1 MKKIFTFLVA
11 FLTTVSGAVWAET
24 NPSGTSETSPY
35 DLATRGGLEIT
46 DDGEYWVTCSS
57 VTGNGITISGSNADP
72 TVYLQGINIDVAGKA
87 IIIENMANPTFVLF
101 GENKITSD
109 GAASVI
115 SDDAAIHIARAST
128 LTISELSTGILDI
141 NMNANSSQNM
151 VAIGNA
157 GNSLDPFH
165 DCGSVTVKGGTIK
178 TNGYFGEFD
187 IHGFRFQ
194 ENAIV
199 IAQDIEGYDRN
210 TSDLRN
216 GGLIYLDGNTTGEF
230 HNAAEDKDFTLN
242 SPLPEPYKIELRQ
255 DGVKVEIGPEQT
267 LNEDQLSGEG
277 LAKGYKVVY
286 SSPTDVPMNV
296 SGELPANKF
305 VGSKY
310 TVEQWNPTATV
321 KEENTTYEHIGTHW
335 LKDGTNW
342 VPVNTEVI
350 EKQATQY
357 TTLSE
362 MKTKEYQAVWYLK
375 TKTISYNLAD
385 GFSGSFNL
393 WYPNVDFLFTSEE
406 QEGENLKSL
415 KDVGLKLSEEN
426 GYVINPDSPINVDE
440 GTFTTKL
447 NLSPIATQDAPNKKE
462 TTLIVETSSEELSIN
477 NSEKVSITLNKKE
490 FVYNGEEQ
498 QDVATLVSVTN
509 KTSGTPFTYNK
520 HYVLQFSQEGKS
532 VSFRDKGSYTVT
544 VVAKEGNGLLTDQK
558 ELAETVEIK
567 PATLKVSEVSNVE
580 WNIKDGGTP
589 AYKDAKFTLETIYS
603 VGETKDDVSI
613 NATAESFNASVTGA
627 TWQTTP
633 GTYTVNYSGL
643 ALTGSRAFNYTLDPA
658 TAEGKLVV
666 SVEGSDKDPIDDE
679 GEDPLIAS
687 AGDWDNGTRTYDG
700 KPHPLTAIEVKNG
713 TETERVSISLTD
725 VEITYSYKQTEEA
738 EETTPEAVQ
747 NVGTYTATFT
757 FPENEYGYKGIG
769 KVSLTI
775 EKATLTA
782 TTTGEMPQIGVG
794 ESLEDIKISSKDATQ
809 YIKFE
814 GLQNDEVAAYT
825 GTLKADKDLDTS
837 TEGELENAYTVDVTL
852 APEGT
857 FDPNNY
863 TTPSYKDIKVSAV
876 VGKITINPG
885 GDGEGGEEGDD
896 VIGGEDT
903 DGDGNFPSEGDF
915 ILISPDGE
923 ECSVYDGQPHELKIL
938 QIGDYTLKAG
948 TDYNVTSYG
957 ITGNPKNAGTYSA
970 KIELVADGKYQLENG
985 ETSFDLTIH
994 ITKRPVT
1001 VDFGNFPASIDIDT
1015 ETLDASL
1022 YAIWQKE
1029 GEVANEG
1036 LIDGE
1041 EPIYEGTLVLTPS
1054 KEYPDYFNVYLDRE
1068 TFKVE
1073 DNDSFFVNNYE
1084 INIYDEEG
1092 EKWITLEEDE
1102 DGEATL
1108 PDDEDDPLVDTP
1120 DEEGGIEI
1128 EDGSSTSGGGYYQD
1142 WNDLIIYESEGATLK
1157 SRYDKMRVKDGG
1169 KFTLSLTIDEAYAGA
1184 EPVVY
1189 YRRGRGGDWTPLKIS
1204 INGLYHVDNVYT
1216 DIYVKVMGDGIWVVG
1231 NEDITA
1237 TDARAYAQPNKIV
1250 VITPQPT
1257 DVQIISMAG
1266 AVVATDKVTGQRE
1279 FANLTEGVYIVR
1291 MGETVVKLQV
1301 RK

>member
-11 FLTTVSGAVWAET
+11 FLTTVSGAVWAEE
-24 NPSGTSETSPY
+24 NPSGTSDTNPY
-35 DLATRGGLEIT
+35 DLADEELKIT
-46 DDGEYWVTCSS
+46 NSEEYWVTCSS
-57 VTGNGITISGSNADP
+57 ETNNRIIISGGDRVEPTIHLIDIKISHDGTAIEVDGNCDP
-72 TVYLQGINIDVAGKA
+72 TL
-87 IIIENMANPTFVLF
+87 VLH
-101 GENKITSD
+101 GENYIKSNHGPAISVPHDANTSLL
-109 GAASVI
+109 I
-115 SDDAAIHIARAST
+115 SG
-128 LTISELSTGILDI
+128 TGSLDI
-141 NMNANSSQNM
+141 QMSSTDY
-151 VAIGNA
+151 VAIGN
-157 GNSLDPFH
+157 SYV
-165 DCGSVTVKGGTIK
+165 GSYGTSRTSGEVEFQGGTVT
-178 TNGYFGEFD
+178 TNGKMGNFIDRHMNLNGNAVVIVGEID
-187 IHGFRFQ
+187 GNI
-194 ENAIV
+194 
-199 IAQDIEGYDRN
+199 DRN
-210 TSDLRN
+210 K
-216 GGLIYLDGNTTGEF
+216 GLLAEGSETATIYGDEV
-230 HNAAEDKDFTLN
+230 TLQ
-242 SPLPEPYKIELRQ
+242 SPFPEPYKINLESGKNLGLG
-255 DGVKVEIGPEQT
+255 DQT
-267 LNEDQLSGEG
+267 LNIDQLIDNGG
-277 LAKGYKVVY
+277 QAKGYKVVY

-321 KEENTTYEHIGTHW
+321 KEENTTYEHIATHW
-335 LKDGTNW
+335 LKDGTTW
-342 VPVNTEVI
+342 VNANSEVTETP
-350 EKQATQY
+350 AAQY
-357 TTLSE
+357 TSLTE
-362 MKTKEYQAVWYLK
+362 METKEYQAVWYLEK
-375 TKTISYNLAD
+375 KSVSYSLTT
-385 GFSGSFNL
+385 GFTGAFNL
-393 WYPNVDFLFTSEE
+393 WYPEVAHLFKATE
-406 QEGENLKSL
+406 QTGGELKTL
-415 KDVGLKLSEEN
+415 AQLGLTLDDESGNTVEA
-426 GYVINPDSPINVDE
+426 GNPITDE
-440 GTFTTKL
+440 GTFTSKL
-447 NLSPIATQDAPNKKE
+447 NLASSTTNAPNGLVTE
-462 TTLIVETSSEELSIN
+462 LTVTTDASELKLDNED
-477 NSEKVSITLNKKE
+477 EVTITFNGGD
-490 FVYNGEEQ
+490 FTYNGKEQ
-498 QDVATLVSVTN
+498 TEIGTMVSVTSVKN
-509 KTSGTPFTYNK
+509 PNLKLTYGTYYFLK
-520 HYVLQFSQEGKS
+520 FSQEGKDAT
-532 VSFRDKGSYTVT
+532 FQDKGDYTVT
-544 VVAKEGNGLLTDQK
+544 VVAVEENGLLTGEK
-558 ELAETVEIK
+558 ELTGKTATIK
-567 PATLKVSEVSNVE
+567 PATLKVSEVSDVE

>member
-11 FLTTVSGAVWAET
+11 FLTTVSGAVWAEE
-24 NPSGTSETSPY
+24 NPSGTSDTNPY
-35 DLATRGGLEIT
+35 DLADEELKIT
-46 DDGEYWVTCSS
+46 NSEEYWVTCSS
-57 VTGNGITISGSNADP
+57 ETNNRIIISGGDRVEPTIHLIDIKISHDGTAIEVDGNCDP
-72 TVYLQGINIDVAGKA
+72 TL
-87 IIIENMANPTFVLF
+87 VLH
-101 GENKITSD
+101 GENYIKSNHGPAISVPHDANTSLL
-109 GAASVI
+109 I
-115 SDDAAIHIARAST
+115 SG
-128 LTISELSTGILDI
+128 TGSLDI
-141 NMNANSSQNM
+141 QMSSTDY
-151 VAIGNA
+151 VAIGN
-157 GNSLDPFH
+157 SYV
-165 DCGSVTVKGGTIK
+165 GSYGTSRTSGEVEFQGGTVT
-178 TNGYFGEFD
+178 TNGKMGNFIDRHMNLNGNAVVIVGEID
-187 IHGFRFQ
+187 GNI
-194 ENAIV
+194 
-199 IAQDIEGYDRN
+199 DRN
-210 TSDLRN
+210 K
-216 GGLIYLDGNTTGEF
+216 GLLAEGSETATIYGDEV
-230 HNAAEDKDFTLN
+230 TLQ
-242 SPLPEPYKIELRQ
+242 SPFPEPYKINLESGKNLGLG
-255 DGVKVEIGPEQT
+255 DQT
-267 LNEDQLSGEG
+267 LNIDQLIDNGG
-277 LAKGYKVVY
+277 QAKGYKVVY

-321 KEENTTYEHIGTHW
+321 KEENTTYEHIATHW
-335 LKDGTNW
+335 LKDGTTW
-342 VPVNTEVI
+342 VNANSEVTETP
-350 EKQATQY
+350 AAQY
-357 TTLSE
+357 TSLTE
-362 MKTKEYQAVWYLK
+362 METKEYQAVWYLEK
-375 TKTISYNLAD
+375 KSVSYSLTT
-385 GFSGSFNL
+385 GFTGAFNL
-393 WYPNVDFLFTSEE
+393 WYPEVAHLFKATE
-406 QEGENLKSL
+406 QTGGELKTL
-415 KDVGLKLSEEN
+415 AQLGLTLDDESGNTVEA
-426 GYVINPDSPINVDE
+426 GNPITDE
-440 GTFTTKL
+440 GTFTSKL
-447 NLSPIATQDAPNKKE
+447 NLASSTTNAPNGLVTE
-462 TTLIVETSSEELSIN
+462 LTVTTDASELKLDNED
-477 NSEKVSITLNKKE
+477 EVTITFNGGD
-490 FVYNGEEQ
+490 FTYNGKEQ
-498 QDVATLVSVTN
+498 TEIGTMVSVTSVKN
-509 KTSGTPFTYNK
+509 PNLKLTYGTYYFLK
-520 HYVLQFSQEGKS
+520 FSQEGKDAT
-532 VSFRDKGSYTVT
+532 FQDKGDYTVT
-544 VVAKEGNGLLTDQK
+544 VVAVEENGLLTGEK
-558 ELAETVEIK
+558 ELTGKTATIK
-567 PATLKVSEVSNVE
+567 PATLKVSEVSDVE
-580 WNIKDGGTP
+580 WNIKDSGTP
-589 AYKDAKFTLETIYS
+589 AYEAAEFTLGTIYS
-603 VGETKDDVSI
+603 VGETKDEVSI
-613 NATAESFNASVTGA
+613 NATAEGFTATPTGN

>member
-11 FLTTVSGAVWAET
+11 FLATVSGAVWAEE
-24 NPSGTSETSPY
+24 NPSGTSDTNPY
-35 DLATRGGLEIT
+35 DLADEELKIT
-46 DDGEYWVTCSS
+46 NSEEYWVTCSS
-57 VTGNGITISGSNADP
+57 ETNNRIIISGGDRVEPTIHLIDIKISHDGTAIEVDGNCDP
-72 TVYLQGINIDVAGKA
+72 TL
-87 IIIENMANPTFVLF
+87 VLH
-101 GENKITSD
+101 GENYIKSNHGPAISVPHDANTSLL
-109 GAASVI
+109 I
-115 SDDAAIHIARAST
+115 SG
-128 LTISELSTGILDI
+128 TGSLDI
-141 NMNANSSQNM
+141 QMSSTDY
-151 VAIGNA
+151 VAIGN
-157 GNSLDPFH
+157 SYV
-165 DCGSVTVKGGTIK
+165 GSYGTSRTSGEVEFQGGTVT
-178 TNGYFGEFD
+178 TNGKMGNFIDRHMNLNGNAVVIVGEID
-187 IHGFRFQ
+187 GNI
-194 ENAIV
+194 
-199 IAQDIEGYDRN
+199 DRN
-210 TSDLRN
+210 K
-216 GGLIYLDGNTTGEF
+216 GLLAEGSETATIYGDEV
-230 HNAAEDKDFTLN
+230 TLQ
-242 SPLPEPYKIELRQ
+242 SPFPEPYKINLESGKNLGLG
-255 DGVKVEIGPEQT
+255 DQT
-267 LNEDQLSGEG
+267 LNIDQLIDNGG
-277 LAKGYKVVY
+277 QAKGYKVVY

-321 KEENTTYEHIGTHW
+321 KEENTTYEHIATHW
-335 LKDGTNW
+335 LKDGTTW
-342 VPVNTEVI
+342 VNANSEVTETP
-350 EKQATQY
+350 AAQY
-357 TTLSE
+357 TSLTE
-362 MKTKEYQAVWYLK
+362 METKEYQAVWYLEK
-375 TKTISYNLAD
+375 KSVSYSLTT
-385 GFSGSFNL
+385 GFTGAFNL
-393 WYPNVDFLFTSEE
+393 WYPEVAHLFKATE
-406 QEGENLKSL
+406 QTGGELKTL
-415 KDVGLKLSEEN
+415 AQLGLTLDDESGNTVEA
-426 GYVINPDSPINVDE
+426 GNPITDE
-440 GTFTTKL
+440 GTFTSKL
-447 NLSPIATQDAPNKKE
+447 NLASSTTNAPNGLVTE
-462 TTLIVETSSEELSIN
+462 LTVTTDASELKLDNED
-477 NSEKVSITLNKKE
+477 EVTITFNGGD
-490 FVYNGEEQ
+490 FTYNGKEQ
-498 QDVATLVSVTN
+498 TEIGTMVSVTSVKN
-509 KTSGTPFTYNK
+509 PNLKLTYGTYYFLK
-520 HYVLQFSQEGKS
+520 FSQEGKDAT
-532 VSFRDKGSYTVT
+532 FQDKGDYTVT
-544 VVAKEGNGLLTDQK
+544 VVAVEENGLLTGEK
-558 ELAETVEIK
+558 ELTGKTATIK
-567 PATLKVSEVSNVE
+567 PATLKVSEVSDVE
-580 WNIKDGGTP
+580 WNIKDSGTP
-589 AYKDAKFTLETIYS
+589 AYEAAEFTLGTIYS
-603 VGETKDDVSI
+603 VGETKDEVSI
-613 NATAESFNASVTGA
+613 NATAEGFTATPTGN

-1092 EKWITLEEDE
+1092 EKWITLEENE

-1169 KFTLSLTIDEAYAGA
+1169 EFTLSLTIDEAYAGA

>member
-11 FLTTVSGAVWAET
+11 FLTTVSGAVWAEE
-24 NPSGTSETSPY
+24 NPSGTSDTNPY
-35 DLATRGGLEIT
+35 DLADEELKIT
-46 DDGEYWVTCSS
+46 NSEEYWVTCSS
-57 VTGNGITISGSNADP
+57 ETNNRIIISGGDRVEPTIHLIDIKISHDGTAIEVDGNCDP
-72 TVYLQGINIDVAGKA
+72 TL
-87 IIIENMANPTFVLF
+87 VLH
-101 GENKITSD
+101 GENYIKSNHGPAISVPRDANTSLL
-109 GAASVI
+109 I
-115 SDDAAIHIARAST
+115 SG
-128 LTISELSTGILDI
+128 TGSLDI
-141 NMNANSSQNM
+141 QMSSADY
-151 VAIGNA
+151 VAIGN
-157 GNSLDPFH
+157 SYR
-165 DCGSVTVKGGTIK
+165 GSYDDSRISGEVEFQGGTVT
-178 TNGYFGEFD
+178 TNGKMGNFIDHHMELNGNAVVIVGEID
-187 IHGFRFQ
+187 GNI
-194 ENAIV
+194 
-199 IAQDIEGYDRN
+199 DRN
-210 TSDLRN
+210 K
-216 GGLIYLDGNTTGEF
+216 GLL
-230 HNAAEDKDFTLN
+230 AEDSETATIYGDEVTLQ
-242 SPLPEPYKIELRQ
+242 SPFPEPYKINLESGKKLT
-255 DGVKVEIGPEQT
+255 IGDDQI
-267 LNEDQLSGEG
+267 LNEDQLIDNGG
-277 LAKGYKVVY
+277 QVKGYRIVY

-335 LKDGTNW
+335 LKNGTDW
-342 VPVNTEVI
+342 VSVNTEVI
-350 EKQATQY
+350 EEQATQY
-357 TTLSE
+357 TTLTE
-362 MKTKEYQAVWYLK
+362 METKEYQAVWYLK
-375 TKTISYNLAD
+375 TKTVSYSLTT
-385 GFSGSFNL
+385 GFTGAFNL
-393 WYPNVDFLFTSEE
+393 WYPEVAHLFNATA
-406 QEGENLKSL
+406 QTGGELKTL
-415 KDVGLKLSEEN
+415 AQLGLTLDDESGNTVEA
-426 GYVINPDSPINVDE
+426 GNPITDE
-440 GTFTTKL
+440 GTFTSKL
-447 NLSPIATQDAPNKKE
+447 NLASSTTNAPKDLVTELTVTTDA
-462 TTLIVETSSEELSIN
+462 SELKLDNED
-477 NSEKVSITLNKKE
+477 EVTITFNGGD
-490 FVYNGEEQ
+490 FTYNGKEQ
-498 QDVATLVSVTN
+498 TEIGTMVSVTSVKN
-509 KTSGTPFTYNK
+509 PNLKLTYGL
-520 HYVLQFSQEGKS
+520 HYFLKFSQEGEDAT
-532 VSFRDKGSYTVT
+532 FQDKGDYTVT
-544 VVAKEGNGLLTDQK
+544 VVAVDENGLLTGEK
-558 ELAETVEIK
+558 ELTGKTATIK
-567 PATLKVSEVSNVE
+567 PATLRVSEVSNVE
-580 WNIKDGGTP
+580 WNIEDGGTP
-589 AYKDAKFTLETIYS
+589 AYEAAEFTLETIYS
-603 VGETKDDVSI
+603 VGGTKDEVSI
-613 NATAESFNASVTGA
+613 NATAEGFTATPTGN

-643 ALTGSRAFNYTLDPA
+643 ELTGSRAFNYTLEPA

-666 SVEGSDKDPIDDE
+666 SVQGSTEDPIDDD
-679 GEDPLIAS
+679 GDDPLITG
-687 AGDWDNGTRTYDG
+687 AGDWENKTRTYDG

-713 TETERVSISLTD
+713 TETERVSISLAD

-747 NVGTYTATFT
+747 NAGTYTATFT

-775 EKATLTA
+775 GKADLTVEA
-782 TTTGEMPQIGVG
+782 TGEKVQVAVG
-794 ESLEDIKISSKDATQ
+794 KELPKSIEISNNDEKP
-809 YIKFE
+809 YIKFNT
-814 GLQNDEVAAYT
+814 QNNEVAVYTAELQLGESVSSDGYEDGATITGAYSVNDVALAK
-825 GTLKADKDLDTS
+825 G
-837 TEGELENAYTVDVTL
+837 EG
-852 APEGT
+852 

-863 TTPSYKDIKVSAV
+863 NLTLSQISVDAV
-876 VGKITINPG
+876 VGKITINPDT
-885 GDGEGGEEGDD
+885 DGEGGDEDGDD
-896 VIGGEDT
+896 VTGGDTGEDEQPNT
-903 DGDGNFPSEGDF
+903 DDDF
-915 ILISPDGE
+915 ILISPKGKG
-923 ECSVYDGQPHELKIL
+923 ECSVYDGDPHGLDWLKVGDEVLLKDVDYSVLYDGAENEPVNAGEYTATIKL
-938 QIGDYTLKAG
+938 VEDGDYK
-948 TDYNVTSYG
+948 
-957 ITGNPKNAGTYSA
+957 
-970 KIELVADGKYQLENG
+970 LENG
-985 ETSFDLTIH
+985 ETSFELTIY

-1029 GEVANEG
+1029 GEVANKG

-1068 TFKVE
+1068 TFKVK
-1073 DNDSFFVNNYE
+1073 DNDPFFVNNYE

-1092 EKWITLEEDE
+1092 EKWITLEENEEGD
-1102 DGEATL
+1102 ATL
-1108 PDDEDDPLVDTP
+1108 PDGEDDPLVDTP

-1128 EDGSSTSGGGYYQD
+1128 EDGSSISGGGYYQD

-1157 SRYDKMRVKDGG
+1157 SRYDRMRVKDGG

>member
-11 FLTTVSGAVWAET
+11 FLTTVSGAVWAEE
-24 NPSGTSETSPY
+24 NPSGTSDTNPY
-35 DLATRGGLEIT
+35 DLADEELKIT
-46 DDGEYWVTCSS
+46 NSEEYWVTCSS
-57 VTGNGITISGSNADP
+57 ETNNRIIISGGDRVEPTIHLIDIKISHDGTAIEVDGNCDP
-72 TVYLQGINIDVAGKA
+72 TL
-87 IIIENMANPTFVLF
+87 VLH
-101 GENKITSD
+101 GENYIKSNHGPAISVPHDANTSLL
-109 GAASVI
+109 I
-115 SDDAAIHIARAST
+115 SG
-128 LTISELSTGILDI
+128 TGSLDI
-141 NMNANSSQNM
+141 QMSSTDY
-151 VAIGNA
+151 VAIGN
-157 GNSLDPFH
+157 SYV
-165 DCGSVTVKGGTIK
+165 GSYGTSRTSGEVEFQGGTVT
-178 TNGYFGEFD
+178 TNGKMGNFIDRHMNLNGNAVVIVGEID
-187 IHGFRFQ
+187 GNI
-194 ENAIV
+194 
-199 IAQDIEGYDRN
+199 DRN
-210 TSDLRN
+210 KGRLAEGSETAT
-216 GGLIYLDGNTTGEF
+216 IYGDEV
-230 HNAAEDKDFTLN
+230 TLQ
-242 SPLPEPYKIELRQ
+242 SPFPEPYKINLESGKNLGLG
-255 DGVKVEIGPEQT
+255 DQT
-267 LNEDQLSGEG
+267 LNIDQLIDNGG
-277 LAKGYKVVY
+277 QAKGYKVVY

-321 KEENTTYEHIGTHW
+321 KEENTTYEHIATHW
-335 LKDGTNW
+335 LKDGTTW
-342 VPVNTEVI
+342 VNANSEVTETP
-350 EKQATQY
+350 AAQY
-357 TTLSE
+357 TSLTE
-362 MKTKEYQAVWYLK
+362 METKEYQAVWYLEK
-375 TKTISYNLAD
+375 KSVSYSLTT
-385 GFSGSFNL
+385 GFTGAFNL
-393 WYPNVDFLFTSEE
+393 WYPEVAHLFKATE
-406 QEGENLKSL
+406 QTGGELKTL
-415 KDVGLKLSEEN
+415 AQLGLTLDDESGNTVEA
-426 GYVINPDSPINVDE
+426 GNPITDE
-440 GTFTTKL
+440 GTFTSKL
-447 NLSPIATQDAPNKKE
+447 NLASSTTNAPNGLVTE
-462 TTLIVETSSEELSIN
+462 LTVTTDASELKLDNED
-477 NSEKVSITLNKKE
+477 EVTITFNGGD
-490 FVYNGEEQ
+490 FTYNGKEQ
-498 QDVATLVSVTN
+498 TEIGTMVSVTSVKN
-509 KTSGTPFTYNK
+509 PNLKLTYGTYYFLK
-520 HYVLQFSQEGKS
+520 FSQEGKDAT
-532 VSFRDKGSYTVT
+532 FQDKGDYTVT
-544 VVAKEGNGLLTDQK
+544 VVAVEENGLLTGEK
-558 ELAETVEIK
+558 ELTGKTATIK
-567 PATLKVSEVSNVE
+567 PATLKVSEVSDVE
-580 WNIKDGGTP
+580 WNIKDSGTP
-589 AYKDAKFTLETIYS
+589 AYEAAEFTLGTIYS
-603 VGETKDDVSI
+603 VGETKDEVSI
-613 NATAESFNASVTGA
+613 NATAEGFTATPTGN